1 MIGWLRAR
9 FTVRSRPLQD
19 RLALLIALAVA
30 AAVAVT
36 GVAGYFITLWTVY
49 DQLDEELVQVAS
61 ITSSKLVED
70 LENMEGI
77 DPSTLQA
84 ANVTVMLIRSDKH
97 VVQMPEAA
105 RETSLVLAASEVAI
119 ARTSLG
125 YSSRTGVDSEG
136 ELNRIVAV
144 PLVTENQQFAVVLG
158 RPLAPTL
165 AILRTL
171 ASSMLIFGGLGG
183 ALAAAVGYY
192 IAQSGI
198 QPLRKLSDA
207 VARVTETGRLTP
219 IELKGDD
226 ELADLG
232 RSFNKMLKALELSR
246 ERQSRLIAD
255 AGHELRTPLTS
266 MRTNVELLVAD
277 ERQGMLPPG
286 ARGEILRDVAAQLGE
301 FTTLVGDLVQ
311 LSREDHVTAHPEAI
325 DLRDVIEN
333 ALERVRRRGPGLE
346 WDIELNPLFLV
357 GEPDALERA
366 VTNLLDNAVKFSPP
380 GGTVRV
386 LLEGDRLRISDQGPG
401 IAEEDLPHVFERF
414 YRSDQARTAPGS
426 GLGLSIVAQT
436 IQAHGGWVKA
446 GRSAEGG
453 AEFTVRL
460 PGSATPPED
469 DFVEAENQPLPEF
482 TD

>member
-1 MIGWLRAR
+1 MIRWLRAR
-9 FTVRSRPLQD
+9 LTVRSRPLQD
-19 RLALLIALAVA
+19 RLALLIAIAVA
-30 AAVAVT
+30 AAVGVT
-36 GVAGYFITLWTVY
+36 GFAAYFVTLWSVY
-49 DQLDEELVQVAS
+49 DQLDEELVQVAA
-61 ITSSKLVED
+61 ITSDRLVED

-77 DPSTLQA
+77 DPSAMRA

-105 RETSLVLAASEVAI
+105 RQPTLVLSASEVAV
-119 ARTSLG
+119 ARTSQG
-125 YSSRTGVDSEG
+125 NSSRTGVDSAG
-136 ELNRIVAV
+136 ELTRIVAV
-144 PLVTENQQFAVVLG
+144 PLVSDDQHYAVVLG

-165 AILRTL
+165 TILRTL

-183 ALAAAVGYY
+183 AIAAAVGYY

-226 ELADLG
+226 EVAELG
-232 RSFNKMLKALELSR
+232 RSFNKMLKALESSR

-266 MRTNVELLVAD
+266 MRTNVELMVAD
-277 ERQGMLPPG
+277 ERQGMLPAG
-286 ARGEILRDVAAQLGE
+286 ARAEILRDVAAQLGE

-311 LSREDHVTAHPEAI
+311 LSREDRVETHPEPI

-346 WDIELNPLFLV
+346 WDVELNPLFLV

-460 PGSATPPED
+460 PGSATPPD
-469 DFVEAENQPLPEF
+469 DEFLEVGEQPLPEF